1 MASIDEDTGAE
12 FRPLELGALHFKKLP
27 RILVSFSYGETNR
40 SRDDCIEK
48 TVLFIFPKKR
58 GWGGGAPHYAGPQ
71 DRADKESARGAVG
84 KPLLW
89 VFGFVL
95 WAGTGEA
102 GQVG

>member
-1 MASIDEDTGAE
+1 M
-12 FRPLELGALHFKKLP
+12 
-27 RILVSFSYGETNR
+27 
-40 SRDDCIEK
+40 K
-48 TVLFIFPKKR
+48 TQEQSS
-58 GWGGGAPHYAGPQ
+58 GPQ
-71 DRADKESARGAVG
+71 NWVLSILKSYPGFWFLSVMVRLTDHEMIELKRQFYSYFPRRGVGVGVHHTMQGHRTEQIKRESARGAVG